1 MEFDQIKA
9 VVQYALVS
17 EDLAPAEQAAVR
29 AAIQSDANKERAD
42 FLVEML
48 NVLPEEV
55 PAIFLPQ
62 LSKYVTSEWIK
73 LYFNAE
79 AA

>member
-48 NVLPEEV
+48 SLKANH
-55 PAIFLPQ
+55 
-62 LSKYVTSEWIK
+62 
-73 LYFNAE
+73 
-79 AA
+79 